1 MKVQTD
7 EKAVLE
13 QAIKIHLNDI
23 NYDNFNEGSRPTS
36 ALVNISQ
43 QFDSVLSQVI
53 EID

>member
-23 NYDNFNEGSRPTS
+23 NYDNFNEDAVARVLKAYVE
-36 ALVNISQ
+36 AL
-43 QFDSVLSQVI
+43 FA
-53 EID
+53 